1 MTIPCECAHVPW
13 LCHPDPSPTL
23 CKGLQRQSRLPGLD
37 GQQPLTLQRQ
47 EVLLLQLLHLQELL
61 LKGQLLRGHLLLLGL
76 EKTKKKKKSTLVNTR
91 AKQRIYRAPC
101 LNLLQLLTAVTGYQG
116 QASEPTTPGKDPEV
130 CLGAGANTGLQI
142 PISSG

>member
-1 MTIPCECAHVPW
+1 MPW

-76 EKTKKKKKSTLVNTR
+76 QKTKKKKKKHT
-91 AKQRIYRAPC
+91 C
-101 LNLLQLLTAVTGYQG
+101 
-116 QASEPTTPGKDPEV
+116 
-130 CLGAGANTGLQI
+130 
-142 PISSG
+142 